1 MITVVITSLRK
12 QTTPTTRIMP
22 ATNTTQTPTPTARRC
37 TTVTRTPSW
46 TKTTRFMVT
55 ANTPGTAPQCF
66 GNASGGH

>member
-1 MITVVITSLRK
+1 MVITPLQK

-22 ATNTTQTPTPTARRC
+22 ATNTMQMPTLTARQC
-37 TTVTRTPSW
+37 PTVTRTLSW

-66 GNASGGH
+66 GTASGGR